1 MTTARMDDPCEST
14 EVNEG
19 QRKLDT
25 ECAIPLHKVPV
36 PAKDLWGREADQRRG
51 GSGLGLVVLCV
62 LVWAKAEQVFL
73 LVAVCLLYIMLVKE
87 QCLLR

>member
-1 MTTARMDDPCEST
+1 MNPTD
-14 EVNEG
+14 VNEE
-19 QRKLDT
+19 RWKLDI
-25 ECAIPLHKVPV
+25 ECAIHKVPV

-51 GSGLGLVVLCV
+51 GSGSGL

-73 LVAVCLLYIMLVKE
+73 LVAMCLLYIMLVKE

>member
-1 MTTARMDDPCEST
+1 MNPTD
-14 EVNEG
+14 VNEE
-19 QRKLDT
+19 RWKLDI

-51 GSGLGLVVLCV
+51 GSGSGLVILCV
-62 LVWAKAEQVFL
+62 LVWVKAEQEFL

-87 QCLLR
+87 HCLLR